1 MRLPSAENTGH
12 GFDQSNDGITN
23 CLNEQDQNQLI
34 RSSLMT
40 AKADETR
47 LVCRP
52 LTTYGSEQ
60 LGRSEGLPVWIASLP
75 LTPMAH
81 A

>member
-1 MRLPSAENTGH
+1 
-12 GFDQSNDGITN
+12 
-23 CLNEQDQNQLI
+23 
-34 RSSLMT
+34 MT